1 MADRITLHHPKAG
14 TLECDESAVR
24 VHERNGWSRK
34 APAAAKPAKAAPA
47 TAAAPTNPPATQADH
62 KES

>member
-1 MADRITLHHPKAG
+1 MARITLYHPKVG
-14 TLECDESAVR
+14 TLECDESAAR

-34 APAAAKPAKAAPA
+34 APATQKSPKAAPA
-47 TAAAPTNPPATQADH
+47 NEGEPTNPPATQADH

>member
-1 MADRITLHHPKAG
+1 MADRITLFHPKAG

-34 APAAAKPAKAAPA
+34 APTAAKPPKAKAVE
-47 TAAAPTNPPATQADH
+47 APTNPPANQADH